1 MMVETPPRNLVVQP
15 DGSLVPEAAAPAPD
29 PVPAPGR
36 SPAFERL
43 HLLVR
48 KGYVAEIG
56 VDSASDTI
64 VLRHLGKA
72 PDLVLHS
79 DGLVEGYEG
88 RRPRY
93 KRNIDAPAAI
103 SAERDAEHLRFMKF
117 LDTVP
122 RASLRDR
129 TRPWRTKYVYIPF
142 VLLAVWGVCLLFTAA
157 LMDL

>member
-1 MMVETPPRNLVVQP
+1 MMVESPERNLVVE
-15 DGSLVPEAAAPAPD
+15 PEILPASEPITNLK
-29 PVPAPGR
+29 

-48 KGYVAEIG
+48 KGYLPEIG
-56 VDSASDTI
+56 TERSGGDTI

-79 DGLVEGYEG
+79 DGLVEGYDG
-88 RRPRY
+88 RRPRH
-93 KRNIDAPAAI
+93 KRNIDAPAPIA
-103 SAERDAEHLRFMKF
+103 AERDAEHLRFMKF

-129 TRPWRTKYVYIPF
+129 TRPLRTKYVYIPM
-142 VLLAVWGVCLLFTAA
+142 VLIAIWAVCLMFTAA

>member
-1 MMVETPPRNLVVQP
+1 MMVETPPRNLVLQA
-15 DGSLVPEAAAPAPD
+15 DGALVPEPEARALAPAT
-29 PVPAPGR
+29 

-56 VDSASDTI
+56 TDTAADTI

-79 DGLVEGYEG
+79 DGLVEGYDG
-88 RRPRY
+88 RRPRF
-93 KRNIDAPAAI
+93 KRDIEAPAPIA
-103 SAERDAEHLRFMKF
+103 AERDAEHLRFMKF

-129 TRPWRTKYVYIPF
+129 TRPWRTKYVYVPL
-142 VLLAVWGVCLLFTAA
+142 VLLVIWALCLTFTAA